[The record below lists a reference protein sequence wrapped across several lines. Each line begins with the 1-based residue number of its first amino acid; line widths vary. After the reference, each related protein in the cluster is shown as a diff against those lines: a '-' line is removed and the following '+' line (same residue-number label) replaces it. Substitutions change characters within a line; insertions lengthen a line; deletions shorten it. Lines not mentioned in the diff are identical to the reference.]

1 LPKITSGCKVFCSAY
16 IDASQEKA
24 GKIGNMANHS
34 LTLQPQV
41 ADGVALRRPR
51 KEDGSEV
58 WKLVAACPP
67 LDRNSM
73 YMNLVQCD
81 HFAQTCILA
90 ERDGALL
97 GWISGHIPPDQ
108 PDTLFVWQV
117 AVHSEARGL
126 GLGKRMLK
134 ALLRRPVCADVTR
147 LETTITRSN
156 AASWGLFRSFARDL
170 GGALSDAPHYERE
183 AHLDG
188 QHATEHLVTIRLPR
202 KALRVAA

>member
-1 LPKITSGCKVFCSAY
+1 LGCKVFCSAY
-16 IDASQEKA
+16 IDASQKKA

-34 LTLQPQV
+34 LTLQPQI

-81 HFAQTCILA
+81 HFAETCILA

-117 AVHSEARGL
+117 AVHSKARGL

-134 ALLRRPVCADVTR
+134 SLLRRPVCADVTR

-170 GGALSDAPHYERE
+170 GGALSDAPHYERD

-202 KALRVAA
+202 KALRIAA